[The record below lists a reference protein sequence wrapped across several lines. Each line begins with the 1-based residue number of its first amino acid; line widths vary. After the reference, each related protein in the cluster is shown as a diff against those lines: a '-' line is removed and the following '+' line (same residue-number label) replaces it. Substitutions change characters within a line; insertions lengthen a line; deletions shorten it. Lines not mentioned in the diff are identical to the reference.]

1 MDRVGCCSLS
11 GWNWRRCQGR
21 ASPEA
26 DDGAAQLW
34 LVVEP
39 TSGNT
44 DGACDGGEGDR
55 LPGAIDLLERNVGG
69 TRADDQSTTY
79 GTRT

>member
-1 MDRVGCCSLS
+1 
-11 GWNWRRCQGR
+11 
-21 ASPEA
+21 
-26 DDGAAQLW
+26 

-55 LPGAIDLLERNVGG
+55 LPGAIELLERNVGG
-69 TRADDQSTTY
+69 TRADDRSTPY
-79 GTRT
+79 GMRT